1 MRGLLVVMLAG
12 CAGVAAAPPPPVA
25 AVHQPLGTPLAIPG
39 ESMVYE
45 IAFRGLRVARVQV
58 AVGQPGWVDGQR
70 AIIVKSRGVT
80 DGIVA
85 LLGDL
90 DWQLETTIDLERGT
104 PLRTTEEAVVTFRGK
119 TERHRDDTT
128 SPTHTVHSAVTVLR
142 GWRSAPG
149 QAAQLELRIA
159 DARMGVELHDAAREF
174 LDETGKPA
182 VRYDGVAR
190 SKFPFKIWL
199 SDDTARVPLR
209 VETSTKW
216 GAIEVELVEYDA
228 PRD

>member
-1 MRGLLVVMLAG
+1 MRGLLVVVVAG

-25 AVHQPLGTPLAIPG
+25 AVHQPLGTPLTIPG

-58 AVGQPGWVDGQR
+58 AVGQPGWVGGRR

-80 DGIVA
+80 DGLVA

-90 DWQLETTIDLERGT
+90 DWQLETTIDLEGGT
-104 PLRTTEEAVVTFRGK
+104 PLRTIEEAVVTFRGK
-119 TERHRDDTT
+119 TETNREDTADA
-128 SPTHTVHSAVTVLR
+128 THTVHSAITVLR
-142 GWRSAPG
+142 GWHSAPG
-149 QAAQLELRIA
+149 QVAQLELRIA
-159 DARMGVELHDAAREF
+159 DARMGVEIHEAAREF
-174 LDETGKPA
+174 LDAAGKPV

-190 SKFPFKIWL
+190 AKFPFKIWI

-209 VETSTKW
+209 MQTSTKW
-216 GAIEVELVEYDA
+216 GAIEVELVEYNA